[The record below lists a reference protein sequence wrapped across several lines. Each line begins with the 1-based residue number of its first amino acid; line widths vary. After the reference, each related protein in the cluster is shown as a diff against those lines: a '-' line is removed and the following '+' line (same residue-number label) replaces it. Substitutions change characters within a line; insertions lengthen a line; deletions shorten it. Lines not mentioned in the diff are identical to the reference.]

1 MKKKTITK
9 SALALS
15 VFMLILWCVFG
26 AGTSLA
32 WFVDTTP
39 AAKNSF
45 IIGDLNLTVYHKTDS
60 GAYDEIVE
68 DDTVLFDDEALYEPG
83 YTQVIY
89 LKVVNNGDMDFDYKF
104 SVIVNDVRTAKNVD
118 SDDIFLPEHL
128 KFGAIFGSDEAQLE
142 RAVAQAHATMDVSE
156 LALNSFSQIDSIDA
170 VESKDSARYVAII
183 VYMPEEIG
191 NEANYR
197 DELPPKIELGISI
210 LASQKGTIN
219 NF

>member
-1 MKKKTITK
+1 MKKRTITK

-15 VFMLILWCVFG
+15 IFLLIMWCVFG

-39 AAKNSF
+39 VSKNMFNIS
-45 IIGDLNLTVYHKTDS
+45 DLDLTVYHKTGD
-60 GAYDEIVE
+60 GYKLVE
-68 DDTVLFDDEALYEPG
+68 NDTKLFDDNALYEPG

-89 LKVVNNGDMDFDYKF
+89 LRVENNGDLDFDYRL
-104 SVIVNDVRTAKNVD
+104 SVIVNDVQVAKNV
-118 SDDIFLPEHL
+118 SGQDIFLPNYL
-128 KFGAIFGSDEAQLE
+128 KFGAIFSDDELDLDRQ
-142 RAVAQAHATMDVSE
+142 VAQAQATMDMSQ
-156 LALNSFSQIDSIDA
+156 LTLNSFSQIDSINA
-170 VESKDSARYVAII
+170 VPTKNSARYVALI
-183 VYMPEEIG
+183 VYMPEEVG

-197 DELPPKIELGISI
+197 DDVAPRIELGISV

>member
-39 AAKNSF
+39 VSKNSF

-60 GAYDEIVE
+60 GNYDEVVE
-68 DDTVLFDDEALYEPG
+68 GDTVLFDENALYEPG
-83 YTQVIY
+83 YTQVVY
-89 LKVVNNGDMDFDYKF
+89 LKVVNNGDMDFDYKL
-104 SVIVNDVRTAKNVD
+104 SVVVDDIRTAKNVNNQ
-118 SDDIFLPEHL
+118 DIYLANYL
-128 KFGAIFGSDEAQLE
+128 KFGAIFGDSEAQLS
-142 RAVAQAHATMDVSE
+142 RDVAQAQATMDMSE

-170 VESKDSARYVAII
+170 VESKDSAKYVALI
-183 VYMPEEIG
+183 VYMPEDVG
-191 NEANYR
+191 NEANHR
-197 DELPPKIELGISI
+197 DDLPPKIELGISI